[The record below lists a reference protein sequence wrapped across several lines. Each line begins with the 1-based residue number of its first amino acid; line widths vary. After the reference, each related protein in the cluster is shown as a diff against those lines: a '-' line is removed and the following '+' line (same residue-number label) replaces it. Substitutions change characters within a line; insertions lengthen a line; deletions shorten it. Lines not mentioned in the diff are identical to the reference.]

1 MDVRAGLETAHKA
14 QPGQAGEAAA
24 GRKETPMKT
33 QTFGIEIEMNHI
45 TRQRAAQVVAET
57 LGEGATFRHTG
68 GAYDAWEVTAPDGRR
83 WKLVSDASIAGPRD
97 QGTEFVSPICRWED
111 IETVQ
116 ACVRALRAAG
126 AHADPSCGIHV
137 HVGLGEHTP
146 KTLRNLVNL
155 VNAKEGLLTQALQIS
170 PERRSRWC
178 QPVDPD
184 FLATLNRRRPT
195 TSEEF
200 ARIWYDDRDW
210 AYHAHQHYDPSRYHL
225 LNLHSVFQK
234 GTIEFRAFN
243 STLHAG
249 EVKAYIQ
256 LCLAISH
263 QALTVASASPARPV
277 TDNPAYTF
285 RCWLLRLSMNG
296 EEFKTARTH
305 LLKHQTLLYIN
316 EGYTADEIAA
326 MIRLPEALEKVWY
339 TRQYYGTLKHN
350 VKAVYQKYMGWYDA
364 NPVHLDEL
372 EPAEYA
378 KKLVEYL
385 GDADKVLEM
394 ARADYAKGEYQWV
407 AEITNALVF
416 ADPANQNAR
425 YLCADALEQLGYQ
438 AESGAWRNVYLVAA
452 FELRNGTG
460 AYPQTNRIG
469 VGTTAQS
476 MDAQTML
483 DYMGIMLDAEKLADK
498 SFTVN
503 LKLSDGGDYLL
514 KIHHGVLLYYKDR
527 VDEQADLTLSTT
539 RMGILALANGDS
551 EKIAQFVTLE
561 NGDEALLKA
570 LCESMAAPELY
581 FNVIEP

>member
-1 MDVRAGLETAHKA
+1 MDVRTRWETAHKA
-14 QPGQAGEAAA
+14 QPGRAGEAAA

-155 VNAKEGLLTQALQIS
+155 VNAKEELLTQALQIS

-184 FLATLNRRRPT
+184 FLATLNRRKPA
-195 TSEEF
+195 TSEDF

-285 RCWLLRLSMNG
+285 RCWLLRLGMNG
-296 EEFKTARTH
+296 EEWSRSAHGDTPAQSTSSRKTRLRTSSVSSRMRQSRSSAKLAAGFLTVPADLSAAQGRTSAASVNGARLSTSTIIIRPAM
-305 LLKHQTLLYIN
+305 KHCRIS
-316 EGYTADEIAA
+316 
-326 MIRLPEALEKVWY
+326 M
-339 TRQYYGTLKHN
+339 
-350 VKAVYQKYMGWYDA
+350 
-364 NPVHLDEL
+364 
-372 EPAEYA
+372 
-378 KKLVEYL
+378 
-385 GDADKVLEM
+385 
-394 ARADYAKGEYQWV
+394 
-407 AEITNALVF
+407 
-416 ADPANQNAR
+416 QNR
-425 YLCADALEQLGYQ
+425 M
-438 AESGAWRNVYLVAA
+438 
-452 FELRNGTG
+452 RNGTWPG
-460 AYPQTNRIG
+460 RICP
-469 VGTTAQS
+469 V
-476 MDAQTML
+476 
-483 DYMGIMLDAEKLADK
+483 
-498 SFTVN
+498 
-503 LKLSDGGDYLL
+503 
-514 KIHHGVLLYYKDR
+514 
-527 VDEQADLTLSTT
+527 
-539 RMGILALANGDS
+539 
-551 EKIAQFVTLE
+551 
-561 NGDEALLKA
+561 
-570 LCESMAAPELY
+570 
-581 FNVIEP
+581 

>member
-1 MDVRAGLETAHKA
+1 MPFGADTPTPEFVGNSRVRGARSPPGTHGDLTTPSPGTAGRRRCAPAAGPVSGRAVCPAGGRRASGGWVCPVAAAGFRAAVCPDGRSASGGRCTRRAGGGFRAGVPGRGSGGLPGGGSGRQVYPPGEKKPGFFPAPTRMYKEARPPFSQKKPLTFRPGRVMDVRAGQETAHKA
-14 QPGQAGEAAA
+14 QPGRAGEAAT

-155 VNAKEGLLTQALQIS
+155 VNAKEDLLTQALQIS

-285 RCWLLRLSMNG
+285 RCWLLRLGMNG

-305 LLKHQTLLYIN
+305 LLKH
-316 EGYTADEIAA
+316 
-326 MIRLPEALEKVWY
+326 LP
-339 TRQYYGTLKHN
+339 G
-350 VKAVYQKYMGWYDA
+350 
-364 NPVHLDEL
+364 
-372 EPAEYA
+372 
-378 KKLVEYL
+378 
-385 GDADKVLEM
+385 
-394 ARADYAKGEYQWV
+394 
-407 AEITNALVF
+407 NA
-416 ADPANQNAR
+416 
-425 YLCADALEQLGYQ
+425 
-438 AESGAWRNVYLVAA
+438 AWRN
-452 FELRNGTG
+452 G
-460 AYPQTNRIG
+460 A
-469 VGTTAQS
+469 
-476 MDAQTML
+476 
-483 DYMGIMLDAEKLADK
+483 E
-498 SFTVN
+498 
-503 LKLSDGGDYLL
+503 
-514 KIHHGVLLYYKDR
+514 
-527 VDEQADLTLSTT
+527 TT
-539 RMGILALANGDS
+539 RRAS
-551 EKIAQFVTLE
+551 
-561 NGDEALLKA
+561 
-570 LCESMAAPELY
+570 
-581 FNVIEP
+581 

>member
-1 MDVRAGLETAHKA
+1 
-14 QPGQAGEAAA
+14 
-24 GRKETPMKT
+24 MKT

-57 LGEGATFRHTG
+57 LGEGATFRHAG

-155 VNAKEGLLTQALQIS
+155 VNAKEDLLTQALQIS

-184 FLATLNRRRPT
+184 FLATLNRRKPT

-277 TDNPAYTF
+277 TDNPAHLQVIREGMMDTM
-285 RCWLLRLSMNG
+285 RPGGSGSSSSARLVPESLSQGRDPRMTRSSRG
-296 EEFKTARTH
+296 PSGHESSRRATAVGCRW
-305 LLKHQTLLYIN
+305 
-316 EGYTADEIAA
+316 
-326 MIRLPEALEKVWY
+326 RP
-339 TRQYYGTLKHN
+339 GT
-350 VKAVYQKYMGWYDA
+350 VS
-364 NPVHLDEL
+364 
-372 EPAEYA
+372 
-378 KKLVEYL
+378 
-385 GDADKVLEM
+385 
-394 ARADYAKGEYQWV
+394 
-407 AEITNALVF
+407 
-416 ADPANQNAR
+416 
-425 YLCADALEQLGYQ
+425 C
-438 AESGAWRNVYLVAA
+438 
-452 FELRNGTG
+452 
-460 AYPQTNRIG
+460 
-469 VGTTAQS
+469 
-476 MDAQTML
+476 
-483 DYMGIMLDAEKLADK
+483 
-498 SFTVN
+498 
-503 LKLSDGGDYLL
+503 
-514 KIHHGVLLYYKDR
+514 
-527 VDEQADLTLSTT
+527 
-539 RMGILALANGDS
+539 
-551 EKIAQFVTLE
+551 
-561 NGDEALLKA
+561 
-570 LCESMAAPELY
+570 
-581 FNVIEP
+581 